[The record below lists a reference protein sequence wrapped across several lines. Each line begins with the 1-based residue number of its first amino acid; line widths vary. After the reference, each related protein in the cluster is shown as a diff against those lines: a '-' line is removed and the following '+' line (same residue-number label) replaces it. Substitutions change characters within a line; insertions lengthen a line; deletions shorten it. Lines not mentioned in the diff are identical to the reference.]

1 MPAITTSGT
10 GGRFV
15 AHQHCRREAPCGPR
29 SHARFSAAAQHE
41 VSGQLT
47 AIRHDRGAIT
57 LRQLSLQ
64 KMCRNCARQSLA
76 IKQRLCCVALG
87 DLQKVTTS
95 VLEHCSRHWSHRNWR
110 LSELDAQLRQPVM
123 LLVYIINSK

>member
-1 MPAITTSGT
+1 MPANTTSGT
-10 GGRFV
+10 GGRWV

-57 LRQLSLQ
+57 FAATIPSKDVPKLCKAISRDKATPMLRGVGRSAEGYHKCPRTLQSSLVPSQL
-64 KMCRNCARQSLA
+64 AA
-76 IKQRLCCVALG
+76 
-87 DLQKVTTS
+87 
-95 VLEHCSRHWSHRNWR
+95 E
-110 LSELDAQLRQPVM
+110 
-123 LLVYIINSK
+123 